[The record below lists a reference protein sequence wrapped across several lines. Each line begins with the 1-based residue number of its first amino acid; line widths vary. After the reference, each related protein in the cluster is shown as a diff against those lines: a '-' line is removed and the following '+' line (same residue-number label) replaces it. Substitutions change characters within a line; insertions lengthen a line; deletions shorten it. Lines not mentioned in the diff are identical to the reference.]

1 MAFAHHLL
9 DSLKD
14 REREV
19 GREFAAGASL
29 ETVLSRH
36 LLTVERAAETEMLTS
51 ILLLDPDAMHL
62 THGAAPS
69 LPKAYC
75 DAIDGAA
82 IGPSAG
88 SCGTAAF
95 TRRAVYVT
103 DIATDPLWR
112 DYREVALQHGLRA
125 CWSTPIFND
134 RGTVIG
140 TFAVYHLTPRS
151 PTPDE
156 VEAIRIITDHV
167 AQAIDAAHGHGV
179 GHKPSVDEG
188 RRAGPLRLVC
198 DDESAN
204 GELAGAGYG
213 QAFSVRL
220 QQYADKFDQYADA
233 VTSRELADALKAVA
247 RDCSNLVEVVRKI

>member
-1 MAFAHHLL
+1 MAFAHHLH
-9 DSLKD
+9 DSLRD
-14 REREV
+14 RGREV
-19 GREFAAGASL
+19 GREFAAGETL

-51 ILLLDPDAMHL
+51 VLLLEEDGKHL
-62 THGAAPS
+62 RHGAAPS
-69 LPKAYC
+69 LPKGYC

-95 TRRAVYVT
+95 TGRAVYVT
-103 DIATDPLWR
+103 DVATDPLWE
-112 DYREVALQHGLRA
+112 DYRELALQHGLRA

-140 TFAVYHLTPRS
+140 TFAVYHLTPRG

-156 VEAIRIITDHV
+156 VEAIRLITDLV
-167 AQAIDAAHGHGV
+167 TEAIEAAHGA
-179 GHKPSVDEG
+179 GHEAPVDEG
-188 RRAGPLRLVC
+188 RRAGRPHLRLVG
-198 DDESAN
+198 DDQTAN
-204 GELAGAGYG
+204 GEWADAGYA

-220 QQYADKFDQYADA
+220 QQYADKFDQFAEA
-233 VTSRELADALKAVA
+233 VTSRELAEALKAVA
-247 RDCSNLVEVVRKI
+247 RDCSKLVAIVRKH